1 MSHCGC
7 LVLQSDGGT
16 GTTVGDL
23 FLSPS
28 PTSYFRERIQCLQMY
43 VWPARELVH
52 GGRNQAWLRDKE
64 TVSVWLCLSAML
76 GGRCAVA
83 GGCLVGVCWRMT
95 QTSSTAKL

>member
-1 MSHCGC
+1 MSHSGC

-23 FLSPS
+23 FPSPS

-52 GGRNQAWLRDKE
+52 GGRNQAWLHDKE
-64 TVSVWLCLSAML
+64 TVSVCGCACLQ
-76 GGRCAVA
+76 
-83 GGCLVGVCWRMT
+83 CWG
-95 QTSSTAKL
+95 ADVL